1 MKNSR
6 DVIIGL
12 ALIGFSLVIYTMT
25 LGLPVQ
31 SSAGGLNPASFPR
44 ALATFIATLSLIL
57 VVQGFM
63 RGPKEKQPPLRGP
76 LFRQMAV
83 FFVMMLVYIL
93 LMPRIGY
100 IVSTLIFLAI
110 SFVLIMPRR
119 SARDI
124 AIGFIF
130 VVASTLAVYYIF
142 GIFLRVPLIEGPV
155 DEFLHHHVFAHLRAG
170 SW

>member
-1 MKNSR
+1 
-6 DVIIGL
+6 
-12 ALIGFSLVIYTMT
+12 MT
-25 LGLPVQ
+25 
-31 SSAGGLNPASFPR
+31 
-44 ALATFIATLSLIL
+44 T
-57 VVQGFM
+57 
-63 RGPKEKQPPLRGP
+63 
-76 LFRQMAV
+76 
-83 FFVMMLVYIL
+83 FFVVMLIYIL

-155 DEFLHHHVFAHLRAG
+155 DEFLHHHVFAHLGAG

>member
-1 MKNSR
+1 MKNPR

-12 ALIGFSLVIYTMT
+12 ALIGFSVLIYAMT

-44 ALATFIATLSLIL
+44 SLAIVITALSLVL
-57 VVQGFM
+57 VLRGVM
-63 RGPKEKQPPLRGP
+63 RGTKEKQPPLRGP
-76 LFRQMAV
+76 LFGQMAL
-83 FFVMMLVYIL
+83 FFGIMLIYVL

-100 IVSTLIFLAI
+100 IVSTLIFLAL

-124 AIGFIF
+124 AVGLGF

-142 GIFLRVPLIEGPV
+142 GIFLGVPLIEGPV
-155 DEFLHHHVFAHLRAG
+155 DRFLHHHVFAHLRAG